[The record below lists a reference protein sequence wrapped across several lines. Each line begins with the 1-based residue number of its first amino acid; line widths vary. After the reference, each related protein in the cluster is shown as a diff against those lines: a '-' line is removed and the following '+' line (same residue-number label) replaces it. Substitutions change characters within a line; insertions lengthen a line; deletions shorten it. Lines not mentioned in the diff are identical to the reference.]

1 MEDCECG
8 SLRQCQYLVNR
19 WRAQELSAISN
30 CCLLAL
36 DILHSRYIMHGVVIQ
51 LNNHCIEHQSIES
64 VLNERWGRESR

>member
-8 SLRQCQYLVNR
+8 PLRQCQYLVNR
-19 WRAQELSAISN
+19 WRAQELSAIAS

-36 DILHSRYIMHGVVIQ
+36 DFLHSRSVMHGVVIQ
-51 LNNHCIEHQSIES
+51 LNSHCIEHQSIES